1 MDRKISKE
9 DGLHIIIQC
18 NMKIVNSFDVTFSLN
33 EGIYK
38 FYTKPNNEIKYIQKD
53 SNHLP
58 SVFGQTPLSFNE
70 KKFQG
75 AVPSYQK
82 AL

>member
-1 MDRKISKE
+1 
-9 DGLHIIIQC
+9 
-18 NMKIVNSFDVTFSLN
+18 MKIVNSFDVTFSLN

-38 FYTKPNNEIKYIQKD
+38 IYTKPNNEIKYIQKD

-75 AVPSYQK
+75 AVPSYK
-82 AL
+82 KHCKILAIDTRSPITRGPT